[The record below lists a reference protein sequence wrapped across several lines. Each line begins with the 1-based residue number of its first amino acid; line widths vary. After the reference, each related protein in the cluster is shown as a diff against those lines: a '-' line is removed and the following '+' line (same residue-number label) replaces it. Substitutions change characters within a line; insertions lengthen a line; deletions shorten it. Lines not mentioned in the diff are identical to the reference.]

1 MVHGGLRWGR
11 NIHISSNNDSIL
23 RRNKMCSCISYNGH
37 NEENRNTC
45 PVVQERKKKS
55 TILYAVNSLSQ
66 QRRELE
72 RGLGSEEHWL
82 LLQRTP
88 VPFPASTWKLR
99 TICNSIFRESRPSSD
114 LHGHQRMH
122 RHSGMQ
128 NTCTHKR
135 GKNHMEIPS
144 DSQNFSF

>member
-1 MVHGGLRWGR
+1 
-11 NIHISSNNDSIL
+11 
-23 RRNKMCSCISYNGH
+23 MCSCISYNGH

-99 TICNSIFRESRPSSD
+99 TICNSSSMGTDAPFRPPQVP
-114 LHGHQRMH
+114 GI
-122 RHSGMQ
+122 
-128 NTCTHKR
+128 TCVHA
-135 GKNHMEIPS
+135 
-144 DSQNFSF
+144 